1 MNKKCLFSIL
11 LLLLAV
17 LLSACATQNSVIPA
31 NFAKPVKHYP
41 QYQLHEKTLAN
52 GLKIIVKEDHRAP
65 VVVSQIWYRV
75 GSSYEANG
83 LTGLSHVL
91 EHMMFKGTENLG
103 PNEFSKIIA
112 ANGGRENAF
121 TGRDYT
127 AYFQTMERNRFPV
140 SFRLE
145 ADRMRNL
152 VLDAE
157 EFAKEIKVVMEE
169 RRMRTEDNP
178 QRLTFEQFNAAAY
191 VNSPYNIPVIGW
203 MQDLES
209 MSIEDLQTWYEYW
222 YAPNNAT
229 LVVAGDVTPEEIFA
243 EAEKHFASIKP
254 TRVPVPK
261 PQKEI
266 AQIGER
272 RIMVKAP
279 AQVPYLIM
287 GYKVPTII
295 NAKEKWEPYAL
306 DVLASVLDGGSSARF
321 SEELI
326 RVKQVATSV
335 GAGYDAFT
343 PRQEIY
349 TFSGTPAQGKTVQE
363 LEAAI
368 KEELEKLKNK
378 PVTAKELSRVK
389 AQTVAGKVYQ
399 KDSVFY
405 SAMTIGMLETIGINW
420 QLGEEYENNIKK
432 VTAAQVQEVAKR
444 YFIDDTLT
452 VAVLDPQEITQSRV
466 SNVGGGRHAR

>member
-11 LLLLAV
+11 LLLFALV
-17 LLSACATQNSVIPA
+17 LSACATQSLHIPA

-41 QYQLHEKTLAN
+41 QYQLHEKTLSN

-65 VVVSQIWYRV
+65 VVVSQIWYKV
-75 GSSYEANG
+75 GSSYESNG

-91 EHMMFKGTENLG
+91 EHMMFKGTETLA

-127 AYFQTMERNRFPV
+127 AYFQTMERTRFPV

-178 QRLTFEQFNAAAY
+178 QRLTYEQFNSAAY
-191 VNSPYNIPVIGW
+191 VNSPYKIPVIGW

-209 MSIEDLQTWYEYW
+209 MDIEDLQTWYQYW

-229 LVVAGDVTPEEIFA
+229 LVVAGDVKPEEIFA
-243 EAEKHFASIKP
+243 EAEKHFGNIKP
-254 TRVPVPK
+254 TWVPVPK
-261 PQKEI
+261 PQQEI
-266 AQIGER
+266 KQIGER
-272 RIMVKAP
+272 RIVVKAP

-287 GYKVPTII
+287 GYKVPTIK
-295 NAKEKWEPYAL
+295 NAAEEWEPYAL
-306 DVLASVLDGGSSARF
+306 DVLGSILDGGNSARF
-321 SEELI
+321 AEDLI
-326 RVKQVATSV
+326 RTEQVASSV

-349 TFSGTPAQGKTVQE
+349 TFSGTPAQGKTVQQ

-368 KEELEKLKNK
+368 KQQLDKLKIER
-378 PVTAKELSRVK
+378 VTDKELSRVK

-405 SAMTIGMLETIGINW
+405 AAMTIGMLETMGINW

-432 VTAAQVQEVAKR
+432 VTAEQVQAVAKK
-444 YFIDDTLT
+444 YFVDDVLT
-452 VAVLDPQEITQSRV
+452 VAVLDPQKITQSRV
-466 SNVGGGRHAR
+466 SRIGGGRHAR